1 MDTKD
6 RFPLLRKILGT
17 LGLPA
22 EAIEDIIERIL
33 DWLSTKDQPTTGAPA
48 YPFRLRDVCIHSA
61 NPCGEAEWI
70 HSAGT

>member
-22 EAIEDIIERIL
+22 EAIDDIIERIL
-33 DWLSTKDQPTTGAPA
+33 DWLSTKDAPVTVAPA
-48 YPFRLRDVCIHSA
+48 YPFHLRDVFLS
-61 NPCGEAEWI
+61 PAEL
-70 HSAGT
+70 SLFL